1 VLERALRSLY
11 LPAVIDSPKEELIMN
26 KFKKRFSLAAASSL
40 LALAPAAYAAPNTF
54 DGNSI
59 TVDYGVSSAGPTSSF
74 FSLSK
79 ADATGSASAVEIPN
93 LSGWK
98 IDTVGNNLSLT

>member
-1 VLERALRSLY
+1 
-11 LPAVIDSPKEELIMN
+11 MT

-40 LALAPAAYAAPNTF
+40 LALAPAAYAATNTF
-54 DGNSI
+54 DGNSF
-59 TVDYGVSSAGPTSSF
+59 TVDYGVSSTGPTSSF

-98 IDTVGNNLSLT
+98 IDTVGN